1 MEGSPNPGRRDL
13 PPSPSRSSSLVRWP
27 TRRRGQCPGTL
38 HAPASPTPLTGS
50 EQLGWPPRK
59 KKMPVGLA
67 RAAGQAS
74 SVASAAPKSPEL
86 GVSGASEGAPLVL
99 WVQHPPLHQRV
110 GRWALL
116 CLSQTQN
123 QNRSQTLA
131 GGSAQKGSGA
141 VMLPG
146 SFQNTHGVPGAGLN
160 APLFHRTSSQPT
172 PLISR
177 SQHCPHLFDYETEA

>member
-1 MEGSPNPGRRDL
+1 MIVTISYKESTPTLREPETKMEGSPNPGRRDL
-13 PPSPSRSSSLVRWP
+13 PPSTSRSSSLTDGPRV
-27 TRRRGQCPGTL
+27 PG
-38 HAPASPTPLTGS
+38 LTHPSDWQRAAGVAF
-50 EQLGWPPRK
+50 QK
-59 KKMPVGLA
+59 KKLPLGLA

-99 WVQHPPLHQRV
+99 WVQRPPLHQRV

-116 CLSQTQN
+116 CLFQTQN

-141 VMLPG
+141 MMLPG
-146 SFQNTHGVPGAGLN
+146 SFQNTHGCQVQG
-160 APLFHRTSSQPT
+160 
-172 PLISR
+172 
-177 SQHCPHLFDYETEA
+177 